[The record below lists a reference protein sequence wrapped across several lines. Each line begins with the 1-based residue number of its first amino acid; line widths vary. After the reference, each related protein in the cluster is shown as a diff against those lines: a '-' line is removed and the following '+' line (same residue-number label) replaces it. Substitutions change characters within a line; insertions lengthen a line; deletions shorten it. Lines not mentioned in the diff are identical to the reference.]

1 MLVILLYIFIAITGI
16 QFIYFLLIFS
26 RFSFTKN
33 KKNNIENNTPVSVII
48 CAKNE
53 ADNLKENL
61 PLILNQKHP
70 NFEVV
75 LINDVSNDET
85 LDVMEFFKEKH
96 NNIKIV
102 NVRNNETFWGSKKYA
117 LTLGI
122 KASSHEQL
130 LLTDADCK
138 PNTDQWISTMSANF
152 SEKKKF
158 ILGYGAYEKKKNSF
172 LNALIRF
179 ETLLTAIQYFSYA
192 KVGNPY
198 MGVGRN
204 LAYDKSEF
212 FNVNGFMNHMKVKSG
227 DDDLFINQ
235 AATKDKTS
243 IEFSEKSFTQST
255 PSLTFNE
262 WFNQKRRH
270 ISSASY
276 YKEKDQLFLGVF
288 YISQFL
294 FWSIF
299 IVLISLG
306 FEWKIVLS
314 IFTARILLQYL
325 VYGFSAKK
333 LKEQDLI
340 IIIPFLEVFLI
351 AFQLTIFIINRIS
364 KPTHWN

>member
-152 SEKKKF
+152 SG
-158 ILGYGAYEKKKNSF
+158 IL
-172 LNALIRF
+172 
-179 ETLLTAIQYFSYA
+179 
-192 KVGNPY
+192 
-198 MGVGRN
+198 
-204 LAYDKSEF
+204 
-212 FNVNGFMNHMKVKSG
+212 
-227 DDDLFINQ
+227 
-235 AATKDKTS
+235 
-243 IEFSEKSFTQST
+243 
-255 PSLTFNE
+255 
-262 WFNQKRRH
+262 KR
-270 ISSASY
+270 
-276 YKEKDQLFLGVF
+276 
-288 YISQFL
+288 
-294 FWSIF
+294 
-299 IVLISLG
+299 
-306 FEWKIVLS
+306 
-314 IFTARILLQYL
+314 
-325 VYGFSAKK
+325 
-333 LKEQDLI
+333 
-340 IIIPFLEVFLI
+340 
-351 AFQLTIFIINRIS
+351 
-364 KPTHWN
+364 